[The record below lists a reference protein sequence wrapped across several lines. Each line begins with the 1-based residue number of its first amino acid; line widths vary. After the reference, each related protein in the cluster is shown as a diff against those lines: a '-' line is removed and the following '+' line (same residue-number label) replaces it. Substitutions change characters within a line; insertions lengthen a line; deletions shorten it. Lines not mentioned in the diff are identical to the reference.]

1 MLLDIIKAAD
11 DAERPKLYPDIA
23 NNLELPEAERAGFL
37 IGHCSERELRA
48 ISDRLNAKFK
58 VTKKTSKQAYRTAVR
73 QTEAVTEAVIEKYA
87 EPFGWKAKVDG
98 GEPKA
103 ITTIA
108 ELRETLGAWRGHAR
122 EVREMWSEVYDAI
135 VSGSTPDEDLLGE

>member
-1 MLLDIIKAAD
+1 MLLDIIQTVD
-11 DAERPKLYPDIA
+11 DAAREKFYPDLA

-37 IGHCSERELRA
+37 IKRCSERELRA

-73 QTEAVTEAVIEKYA
+73 QSEAVTEAVIEKYA

-98 GEPKA
+98 SEPKA
-103 ITTIA
+103 IATIA
-108 ELRETLGAWRGHAR
+108 ELRETLGAWRGHAI
-122 EVREMWSEVYDAI
+122 EVRDMWSDLYEAI
-135 VSGSTPDEDLLGE
+135 VKGSTPDEDLLGE